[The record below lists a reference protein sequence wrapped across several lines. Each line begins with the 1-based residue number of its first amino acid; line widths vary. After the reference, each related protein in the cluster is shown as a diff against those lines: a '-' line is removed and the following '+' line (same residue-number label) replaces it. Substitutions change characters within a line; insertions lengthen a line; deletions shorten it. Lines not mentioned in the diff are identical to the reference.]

1 MKIDLADLKSRQTH
15 DLLTSA
21 ISPLPIA
28 LISTIGEDGVYNAAP
43 FSLVMPISYK
53 PPLVCVAIGAKGNE
67 KKDTVVN
74 IESTK
79 DFVIN
84 IMGEETIKPAIRA
97 AGNFPR
103 NVDEMKEVGLTAVAS
118 DKVKSPRVGEAR
130 ISLEC
135 QLYREIEL
143 GEGED
148 SRWIIFGE
156 VVLVHFQEGVWVSGK
171 IDHLA
176 LRAVGR
182 LDNNAYCHTMD
193 IFHL

>member
-43 FSLVMPISYK
+43 FSLVIPISYK

-84 IMGEETIKPAIRA
+84 IMGEEIIKPAIRA

-118 DKVKSPRVGEAR
+118 DKVKSPRVEEAR

-156 VVLVHFQEGVWVSGK
+156 VVLVHFQEDVWVSGK

-182 LDNNAYCHTMD
+182 LDNNAYCRTKD
-193 IFHL
+193 IFKL